1 MLAVNF
7 SPFPELETN
16 RLLLRQPMLTDAQ
29 DFFILRS
36 NTLVMQY
43 VNRPIAKTVEDA
55 ENLIN
60 KIADIINTNEGI
72 NWCITLKDKP
82 KKVMGNIGIWQLKK
96 EDYRGE
102 IGYMLHPD
110 FWRKGIM
117 QEAVEAVIN
126 FGFNQMQLHSLE
138 AKINPSNSASAMLLE
153 KNNFIK
159 EAHFKEDC
167 FWGMGYLS
175 NYKHLPTM
183 PELKEL
189 LTPYADNDYIR
200 NSIYSFVEM
209 NPEKKVALAI

>member
-72 NWCITLKDKP
+72 NWCITLKDNP
-82 KKVMGNIGIWQLKK
+82 QKVMGNIGIWQLCYTLIFG
-96 EDYRGE
+96 ERG
-102 IGYMLHPD
+102 
-110 FWRKGIM
+110 
-117 QEAVEAVIN
+117 
-126 FGFNQMQLHSLE
+126 
-138 AKINPSNSASAMLLE
+138 
-153 KNNFIK
+153 
-159 EAHFKEDC
+159 
-167 FWGMGYLS
+167 
-175 NYKHLPTM
+175 
-183 PELKEL
+183 
-189 LTPYADNDYIR
+189 
-200 NSIYSFVEM
+200 
-209 NPEKKVALAI
+209 